1 MKKRLAYN
9 GCLLLC
15 LLTSYAPALL
25 PNQFWSAGGAVS
37 EVRAVSGF
45 HAVLFAGPGKLVIR
59 QGSTETLTVVAE
71 AALLPF
77 VKSVVDGGV
86 LTLTFDQTNWRDPP
100 VGGEAIQW
108 LLTVKK
114 LDALTLTGLG
124 RVEAAKLKTVGLQ
137 IGIAGQG
144 EIQIADLDLIDL
156 RCNVT
161 GQGKLR
167 LSGVKATQASCVIA
181 EAGAIE
187 LTGQV
192 TTQAVT
198 ITDQGDYQ
206 AGDLDSQTAK
216 VEINGAG
223 NVTLWVRKRLDIE
236 VFGKGVV
243 DYYGHPTLFEC
254 GLGKANIRSLG
265 DK

>member
-25 PNQFWSAGGAVS
+25 PSQLWAISGAVS
-37 EVRAVSGF
+37 EVRSVSDF
-45 HAVLFAGPGKLVIR
+45 HAVLFAGPGKLVIT
-59 QGSTETLTVVAE
+59 QGPTETLTVVAE
-71 AALLPF
+71 ASLLSY
-77 VKSVVDGGV
+77 VKSVVQAGV
-86 LTLTFDQTNWRDPP
+86 LALTFDQTNWRATPP
-100 VGGEAIQW
+100 GIEAIQW

-114 LDALTLTGLG
+114 LDTLMLKGLG
-124 RVEAAKLKTVGLQ
+124 HVEAAKLKTMGLQ
-137 IGIAGQG
+137 ISIVGQG
-144 EIQIADLDLIDL
+144 EVQMADLEVIDL
-156 RCNVT
+156 TCSVT
-161 GQGKLR
+161 GQGKLQ
-167 LSGVKATQASCVIA
+167 LSRVKAAQASCVIT

-187 LTGQV
+187 LAGQV
-192 TTQAVT
+192 TKQTVT

-216 VEINGAG
+216 IGINGIG
-223 NVTLWVRKRLDIE
+223 NITLWVRKRLDIE

-243 DYYGHPTLFEC
+243 DYYGHPALFEC
-254 GLGKANIRSLG
+254 GLGKADIRSLG